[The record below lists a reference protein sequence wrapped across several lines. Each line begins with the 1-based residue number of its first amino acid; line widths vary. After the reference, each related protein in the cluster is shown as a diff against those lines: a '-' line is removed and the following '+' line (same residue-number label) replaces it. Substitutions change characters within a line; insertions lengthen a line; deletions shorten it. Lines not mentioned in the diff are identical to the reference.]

1 MAEKRLRY
9 AFIGDADSLLRS
21 IRKSDTA
28 LGKFSRSVG
37 KVGSAAVT
45 GFGIVGAAATAAGV
59 AAIKTASDA
68 AEAGAAFD
76 VVFGDS
82 VKNLTPFIDE
92 FANKAGLA
100 SFELQDLLKT
110 TGQVTQ
116 GIGFTQE
123 ESAKLSQ
130 ELATLAGD
138 VAAFNNVQ
146 GGAQPV
152 IESFTKA
159 LLGERESL
167 ATYGVKILE
176 AEVQTRAFLQTG
188 KSNAKQLT
196 VQEKALATLSLIQDK
211 AAVTQGYLNDESES
225 FAGRLNRVQ
234 AELKQ
239 VQAELGEQLL
249 PIATDLLPV
258 ISDLVKSFAEGFAPI
273 MKELAPIIQ
282 RIVDLFT
289 DLAPILLPI
298 IEKVFGTLGKVLDIA
313 VDGVELT
320 TDAFEK
326 ATPVLSKYFRIFI
339 LGQSALLGNKEAAE
353 ELNKVLDENTEKTNE
368 NSVQV
373 FGATG
378 FSQDFYNV
386 LSLGKKVY
394 SEINQSIKD
403 NTNAIQTTTSETQ
416 NYTNAIERE
425 QDMLDGLIAKTQEAS
440 RVAREEAEAIQ
451 KDLIPSLSSLQS
463 ARSSITL
470 ILDREKSAT
479 RALQQAKED
488 LVDINKSLLDIDET
502 IAMANDDLANANQ
515 DVKDKEEALTKAK
528 EKAKEVTAEERLAIL
543 RQVEAIQRLT
553 DEQDGS
559 EIKTLEL
566 QLATKR
572 LKELRDEAAGSDR
585 NVEQAERDLAD
596 AQREAEDVAKR
607 INDLLERK
615 EQLRQDEIKA
625 TETVKQKQEDLN
637 DVSTKNIDIMLQLAE
652 AQEKYNEALEKL
664 ADGKYE
670 MALDKIAKLA
680 GQAIETVSGIGM
692 GTTSTAKT
700 ITENIPKVVKD
711 VAAVAPTVTADPT
724 RGAAKIAAMG
734 GKGVF
739 GEPNVTVNF
748 NSTVTNPQQAKDV
761 VVQGLKE
768 FNRTEGALNRVI
780 TIQ

>member
-45 GFGIVGAAATAAGV
+45 GFGIVGAAATAAGL

-68 AEAGAAFD
+68 TEAGTAFE
-76 VVFGDS
+76 VTFGDS

-130 ELATLAGD
+130 ELAILAGD

-225 FAGRLNRVQ
+225 FAGRLNKVKG
-234 AELKQ
+234 ELRE

-258 ISDLVKSFAEGFAPI
+258 FSDLIKEVGTGFAPI
-273 MKELAPIIQ
+273 MKELAPILA
-282 RIVDLFT
+282 RVADLFGI
-289 DLAPILLPI
+289 LAPVLLPI
-298 IEKVFGTLGKVLDIA
+298 LEKGFAALGKVLDIVVGA
-313 VDGVELT
+313 VEMGVDVVEKYST
-320 TDAFEK
+320 STEK
-326 ATPVLSKYFRIFI
+326 AAGITTSFGVVQKD
-339 LGQSALLGNKEAAE
+339 LGNTLEFTSFAVKDVTDREKALEIQNQRSAAIAKHYANIYKKD
-353 ELNKVLDENTEKTNE
+353 LNPARD
-368 NSVQV
+368 
-373 FGATG
+373 
-378 FSQDFYNV
+378 D
-386 LSLGKKVY
+386 GK
-394 SEINQSIKD
+394 
-403 NTNAIQTTTSETQ
+403 
-416 NYTNAIERE
+416 NAIERE
-425 QDMLDGLIAKTQEAS
+425 QDMLDNLISSQQEAS

-463 ARSSITL
+463 ARSSITT

-502 IAMANDDLANANQ
+502 IAMANDDLASANQ
-515 DVKDKEEALTKAK
+515 DVKDKEDALAKAK

-543 RQVEAIQRLT
+543 RQVEAIERLT

-566 QLATKR
+566 QLAQQR
-572 LKELRDEAAGSDR
+572 LNELRDEAVGSDR

-596 AQREAEDVAKR
+596 AQQEAEDVAER

-615 EQLRQDEIKA
+615 EELRKKEIQA

-637 DVSTKNIDIMLQLAE
+637 EVSTKNIDIMLQLAE
-652 AQEKYNEALEKL
+652 AQEKYNVALEKL

-670 MALDKIAKLA
+670 MALEKIAGLA
-680 GQAIETVSGIGM
+680 GQAIETVSGIGL
-692 GTTSTAKT
+692 GTTTTAKT
-700 ITENIPKVVKD
+700 ISETIPKVVKD
-711 VAAVAPTVTADPT
+711 VAAVAPTVTADPA
-724 RGAAKIAAMG
+724 RGAARIAGMG
-734 GKGVF
+734 GLGTF
-739 GEPNVTVNF
+739 GEPSVTVNF
-748 NSTVTNPQQAKDV
+748 NGTVTNPQQAKDV

-768 FNRTEGALNRVI
+768 FNRTEGALNRVV
-780 TIQ
+780 TIE